1 MVKVELEAKLDA
13 LSDEIE
19 FLRQLYDAVMHS
31 YVHTN
36 DWNHEDA
43 NVLTRVYDA
52 IQEIQ
57 ELQIQIRDVSVVVE
71 MDNSR
76 DLDMDAIIAE
86 VRAQYEDIAN
96 RSRAEAESWYQT
108 KVNTNCFLFK
118 EPHKKQCVPEIENH
132 VGENLK

>member
-19 FLRQLYDAVMHS
+19 FLRQLYDAVIILTS
-31 YVHTN
+31 LCFHTY
-36 DWNHEDA
+36 DRNHEDC
-43 NVLTRVYDA
+43 NVLILVYNA
-52 IQEIQ
+52 MQEIQ
-57 ELQIQIRDVSVVVE
+57 ELQNQIRDVSVVVE

-76 DLDMDAIIAE
+76 ILDMDAIIAE

-108 KVNTNCFLFK
+108 KVRK
-118 EPHKKQCVPEIENH
+118 
-132 VGENLK
+132 